1 MDKFPDNFN
10 RQSCNDQMEKSQDEL
25 VRVVRKTFFDSINMG
40 INDCSQVITVEFPD
54 KLWDIH
60 RKTIIIELMERFGK
74 LILATNGIP
83 GITKPVIK
91 QNEILPNTKK
101 VTIDFVNNK

>member
-1 MDKFPDNFN
+1 MDKFPENFN
-10 RQSCNDQMEKSQDEL
+10 RQNCNDNMEKAQNEL
-25 VRVVRKTFFDSINMG
+25 IREVRKAFYDSITMG
-40 INDCSQVITVEFPD
+40 IDNCSQVISVEFPD

-74 LILATNGIP
+74 LILSTNGIP

-91 QNEILPNTKK
+91 QSEILPNTKK
-101 VTIDFVNNK
+101 VTIEFVTNK